1 MSEKKKTI
9 AEQADDIRQELDA
22 LIGDSPLDVENDPKT
37 CLFRLNQRR

>member
-22 LIGDSPLDVENDPKT
+22 LIGDSPLDVDNDPKD
-37 CLFRLNQRR
+37 